1 MNNFLSKICQF
12 ENTYHQFSS
21 NPSYTPFHIPFLFH
35 SSNRV
40 CTLIKY
46 IPPTIAYTRDKKLDT
61 MINPGHDYTGWN
73 YWWKR
78 ARYYIS
84 SASLSIPRP
93 ADNPRSYVQRL
104 LYDALRNPAPAVPP
118 RGSAFNGTRPLCAVD
133 PGSSVFPPG
142 AISLAMPRDINTL
155 LRKDALMKVD
165 KRSEKYV
172 HQPSRRRRRRPSRR
186 RRQSPRR
193 VSRRGERSGGGSVH
207 ALRTPARPCCRSRAA
222 AQGEGVRHGWRGGE
236 GGTVAEFTRRHL
248 Y

>member
-1 MNNFLSKICQF
+1 M
-12 ENTYHQFSS
+12 
-21 NPSYTPFHIPFLFH
+21 
-35 SSNRV
+35 
-40 CTLIKY
+40 
-46 IPPTIAYTRDKKLDT
+46 
-61 MINPGHDYTGWN
+61 
-73 YWWKR
+73 
-78 ARYYIS
+78 
-84 SASLSIPRP
+84 SIPRP

-104 LYDALRNPAPAVPP
+104 LYDALRNPAPAAPP

-172 HQPSRRRRRRPSRR
+172 HQPSRRRRRPSR
-186 RRQSPRR
+186 RR

-207 ALRTPARPCCRSRAA
+207 ALRTPARPCCRSRTA
-222 AQGEGVRHGWRGGE
+222 AQGEGRGGR